1 MEELAQVYARSL
13 FEVAKEHDVL
23 DDVQVQL
30 GMWADALSTNRELQ
44 VFFFSPRFTS
54 SEKKD
59 AIRKVIDGGDERFV
73 NFLEL
78 LAERH
83 RLPVTFRIRRTFD
96 ELWREEN
103 KLLPVEVT
111 SAVELDDALV
121 RSIGD
126 RIEDRTGRRVELTS
140 NVDPDIIGGLVLR
153 VGNRILDASVHG
165 RLERLR
171 RQITRAAA

>member
-1 MEELAQVYARSL
+1 MEEIGQVYARAL
-13 FEVAKEHDVL
+13 FEAAMENGEL
-23 DDVQVQL
+23 DEIQEQL
-30 GMWADALSTNRELQ
+30 SAWSDALGENRNLQ
-44 VFFFSPRFTS
+44 TFFFSPRFS
-54 SEKKD
+54 SAEKKD
-59 AIRKVIDGGDERFV
+59 AIGRIIQGGNEHFV

-83 RLPVTFRIRRTFD
+83 RLPATFRIRRSFD
-96 ELWREEN
+96 ELWREEH

-111 SAVELDDALV
+111 SAIELDEALV

-126 RIEDRTGRRVELTS
+126 RIEERTGRRIELTS
-140 NVDPDIIGGLVLR
+140 RVDPDIIGGLVLR
-153 VGNRILDASVHG
+153 VGNKVLDASIHG

>member
-13 FEVAKEHDVL
+13 FEIARDEGVL
-23 DDVQVQL
+23 DDVHEQVSI
-30 GMWADALSTNRELQ
+30 WADALSENRDLQ
-44 VFFFSPRFTS
+44 RFFFSPTFTS
-54 SEKKD
+54 AEKKD
-59 AIRKVIDGGDERFV
+59 AIRRIIDGGDERFL

-83 RLPVTFRIRRTFD
+83 RLPVSFRIRRVFD

-111 SAVELDDALV
+111 TAVELDESV
-121 RSIGD
+121 VKSIGD
-126 RIEDRTGRRVELTS
+126 AIQERTGQRIELNS
-140 NVDPDIIGGLVLR
+140 KVDPDILGGLVLR
-153 VGNRILDASVHG
+153 VGNKVLDASVHG

>member
-23 DDVQVQL
+23 DDVHEQL
-30 GMWADALSTNRELQ
+30 GIWADALSENRTLQ
-44 VFFFSPRFTS
+44 LFFFSPRFS
-54 SEKKD
+54 STEKKD
-59 AIRKVIDGGDERFV
+59 AIRKIIDGGDERFL

-111 SAVELDDALV
+111 SAVELDESVV
-121 RSIGD
+121 RSIGE
-126 RIEDRTGRRVELTS
+126 RIEERTGRRVELTS
-140 NVDPDIIGGLVLR
+140 KVDPNIIGGLVLR
-153 VGNRILDASVHG
+153 VGNRVLDASVHG